1 MKLTTLYN
9 SMGKKWSVRIKFLLV
24 MKLTTILLLCAALHV
39 SAASFSQTVTLP
51 RQTASLKTIFKE
63 IKKQTGYF
71 FFYKGQLLQSRADVE
86 IELQNAS
93 INEAL
98 NTLLKNQDL
107 SYHIVNKTIVI
118 SKKEE
123 PSKTVNKLAAKI
135 DVKGTVSD
143 KTTGETI
150 PSVNIAIK
158 NGANI
163 GATNE
168 KGEFKVSVDEGTI
181 LVFSYIGYEPF
192 EVTVTGTK
200 SLVIKLLPKS
210 FLMNDVVV
218 TGYQTIKKDNYT
230 GNAIVIKGEDLQRN
244 NPQSLIKSI
253 QTFDPSFKVL
263 DNNLFGSDPNAL
275 PRINV
280 RGATAL
286 PTIEDT
292 DNLLDRNNLSS
303 NYNLPTFML
312 DGFEVTLQKI
322 TDLDMNRI
330 ESVTLLKDAAATAVY
345 GSRAANGVVVITTK
359 APVAGKLQLTY
370 NYELSVNAPDLS
382 DYHVLNATD
391 KLAYERLAGLYTS
404 TDAAS
409 SQEQLDAE
417 YFNRLKNVASG
428 VDTYWL
434 SQALR
439 NAYRQKHA
447 VYVQGG
453 EEKFRY
459 GLDLRYETTPGV
471 MLASN
476 RDRFSG
482 GMNFTY
488 NPSKKLLFRNE
499 VTVTQATG
507 NNSPYG
513 DFSTYVRMNPY
524 YPKTDQN
531 GDIIQE
537 LAAWRVDTRQNGPD
551 QIQTR
556 YVFNP
561 LYEGT
566 LASFDKSSMLEIID
580 ALSVD
585 WKITPSLNFRSQISL
600 NKSVSSN
607 DRFLSPMSNA
617 FYTYPSDRL
626 NDKGT
631 YTLLESDRLA
641 IDGKATL
648 GYNKQIGEQYFNLVL
663 GANVVAVRT
672 DDKLVE
678 AQGFSNDRFTNIGFA
693 RIYKENS
700 APGGN
705 VTENRLAGAF
715 FSGNYSYK
723 NKYLVDASFRY
734 EGSSAFGSNQRFAPF
749 WSSGIGWNMHN
760 ESFLLNSKVISQLRL
775 KGSAGIVGSVSFPA
789 YLSRSLYQYQ
799 PNNWY
804 STGLG
809 AQVLGYGNS
818 NLRWQKTTTYDAGFD
833 LGLFKDRIVISP
845 RYYYKL
851 TKGLITDID
860 LAPSTGF
867 TTYKENLGNVS
878 NKGYEV
884 YFTANAYRNSNFNI
898 NIAGNLTH
906 NENTLVSLSNSLKTL
921 NSKIDDYQTDPDNNA
936 QSTPLVRFNEG
947 QSMSMIYAVRSLG
960 IDPQTGKEIF
970 LKRDGSLTYNW
981 NVDDIMPIA
990 DGAPIAEGNINPNI
1004 GYKNFL
1010 LSFSFFYRF
1019 GGNSYNQTL
1028 VDRVENA
1035 DPRFNVDSRV
1045 LDQRWIKPGDQT
1057 FFKNIADLSVT
1068 NVSSRFIQ
1076 KDNLLE
1082 LRSIYVSYDF
1092 KREMIKKFGFQN
1104 LRTTVAMNDIFRTS
1118 SIAMERGTVYP
1129 FARSLTVSLL
1139 ASF

>member
-9 SMGKKWSVRIKFLLV
+9 SVCKKRKVKTKLLLV
-24 MKLTTILLLCAALHV
+24 MKLTAILLLTAALHV

-51 RQTASLKTIFKE
+51 KQTGSIKNILKE

-71 FFYKGQLLQSRADVE
+71 FFYKGQVLQNKPEVE
-86 IELQNAS
+86 IELQKAT
-93 INEAL
+93 IVEAL

-107 SYHIVNKTIVI
+107 SYHIINKTIVI
-118 SKKEE
+118 SKKE
-123 PSKTVNKLAAKI
+123 LAAAVSNELAKI

-143 KTTGETI
+143 KTTGETL
-150 PSVNIAIK
+150 PGVNIALK
-158 NGANI
+158 GGATI
-163 GATNE
+163 GATNS
-168 KGEFKVSVDEGTI
+168 KGEFKVTADEGAT
-181 LVFSYIGYEPF
+181 LVFSYIGYEPL
-192 EVTVTGTK
+192 EIAASGGK
-200 SLVIKLLPKS
+200 NLVIKLVPVS
-210 FLMNDVVV
+210 IQMNDVVV

-230 GNAIVIKGEDLQRN
+230 GNAIVIKGEDLQKN

-286 PTIEDT
+286 PSIEDT
-292 DNLLDRNNLSS
+292 NNLLDRNNLSS
-303 NYNLPTFML
+303 NYNLPAFML
-312 DGFEVTLQKI
+312 DGFEVTLQKV

-345 GSRAANGVVVITTK
+345 GSRAANGVIVITTK
-359 APVAGKLQLTY
+359 APVAGKLQLSY
-370 NYELSVNAPDLS
+370 NYETSVNAPDLT

-391 KLAYERLAGLYTS
+391 KLNYEKLAGLYNALGNTGY
-404 TDAAS
+404 T
-409 SQEQLDAE
+409 QEQLDAE

-447 VYVQGG
+447 AYVQGG
-453 EEKFRY
+453 DEKFRY

-471 MLASN
+471 MLGSN
-476 RDRFSG
+476 RDRYSG
-482 GMNFTY
+482 GMSFTY
-488 NPSKKLLFRNE
+488 NPSKKLIFRNE
-499 VTVTQATG
+499 VTVTQANG

-524 YPKTDQN
+524 YPIRNQN
-531 GDIIQE
+531 GDIVQE
-537 LAAWRVDTRQNGPD
+537 LANWRVDTGAEGPD

-561 LYEGT
+561 LFEGT

-580 ALSVD
+580 AFSVD
-585 WKITPSLNFRSQISL
+585 WRITPSLNLKSQISL
-600 NKSVSSN
+600 NKSVTSN
-607 DRFLSPMSNA
+607 DKFVSPLSNL
-617 FYTYPSDRL
+617 FYTYASDQL
-626 NDKGT
+626 NNKGT
-631 YTLLESDRLA
+631 YELLENDRLA

-648 GYNKQIGEQYFNLVL
+648 GYNKQIGDQYFNLVL
-663 GANVVAVRT
+663 GTNIVAVRT
-672 DDKLVE
+672 DDKLTE
-678 AQGFSNDRFTNIGFA
+678 AQGFSNDRFSNIGFA
-693 RIYKENS
+693 RIYKIDAGPE
-700 APGGN
+700 GN
-705 VTENRLAGAF
+705 VAENRLAGAF

-723 NKYLVDASFRY
+723 NKYLLDASFRY
-734 EGSSAFGSNQRFAPF
+734 EGSSAFGANQRFAPF
-749 WSSGIGWNMHN
+749 WSGGIGWNMHN
-760 ESFLLNSKVISQLRL
+760 EAFLSGSKVISQLRV
-775 KGSAGIVGSVSFPA
+775 KGSAGELGSVSFPA

-818 NLRWQKTTTYDAGFD
+818 NLRWQKTTTYDAGID
-833 LGLFKDRIVISP
+833 LGLFKDRVVVSP

-867 TTYKENLGNVS
+867 TTYKENLGNVA

-884 YFTANAYRNSNFNI
+884 YLTANVLRTKDFNI
-898 NIAGNLTH
+898 NLTGNLVH
-906 NENTLVSLSNSLKTL
+906 NVNTLVSLSNSLNTL
-921 NSKIDDYQTDPDNNA
+921 NSKIDEYQTNPNNNA

-947 QSMSMIYAVRSLG
+947 ESMTMIYAVPSLG

-970 LKRDGSLTYNW
+970 RKRDGSLTYNW
-981 NVDDIMPIA
+981 NVADIMPIA
-990 DGAPIAEGNINPNI
+990 DGAPKAEGNLNPNI

-1010 LSFSFFYRF
+1010 FSFSFYYRF
-1019 GGNSYNQTL
+1019 GGYTYNQTL

-1045 LDQRWIKPGDQT
+1045 LNQRWIKPGDQT
-1057 FFKNIADLSVT
+1057 FFKNIADLSIT
-1068 NVSSRFIQ
+1068 NVSSRFVQ
-1076 KDNLLE
+1076 KENLLE
-1082 LRSIYVSYDF
+1082 LRSIYASYDF
-1092 KREMIKKFGFQN
+1092 KKDMVKKFGLQN
-1104 LRTTVAMNDIFRTS
+1104 LRTTLAMNDIFRTS
-1118 SIAMERGTVYP
+1118 SIEMERGTIYP
-1129 FARSLTVSLL
+1129 FARSLTFSLL

>member
-9 SMGKKWSVRIKFLLV
+9 PALKKRGVKTKFLLV
-24 MKLTTILLLCAALHV
+24 MKLTAILLLTAALHV
-39 SAASFSQTVTLP
+39 SAASFSQTVTIP
-51 RQTASLKTIFKE
+51 RQTGSIKNILKE

-71 FFYKGQLLQSRADVE
+71 FFYKGNVLQNKQNVE
-86 IELQNAS
+86 IELQKAT

-98 NTLLKNQDL
+98 NTLLKGQEL
-107 SYHIVNKTIVI
+107 SYHIINKTIVI
-118 SKKEE
+118 SEKEVI
-123 PSKTVNKLAAKI
+123 PTGQVQSTKI

-143 KTTGETI
+143 KNTGETL
-150 PSVNIAIK
+150 PGVNISLK
-158 NGANI
+158 GGATI
-163 GATNE
+163 GATNS
-168 KGEFKVSVDEGTI
+168 KGEFRVTADEGVI
-181 LVFSYIGYEPF
+181 LVFSYIGYEPL
-192 EVTVTGTK
+192 EIPASGGK
-200 SLVIKLLPKS
+200 NLVVKLVPMSIQMK
-210 FLMNDVVV
+210 DVVV

-230 GNAIVIKGEDLQRN
+230 GNAIVIKGEDLQKN

-292 DNLLDRNNLSS
+292 GNLLDRNNLSS
-303 NYNLPTFML
+303 NYNLPAFML
-312 DGFEVTLQKI
+312 DGFEVTLQKV

-345 GSRAANGVVVITTK
+345 GSRAANGVIVITTK
-359 APVAGKLQLTY
+359 APVAGKLQLSY
-370 NYELSVNAPDLS
+370 NYETTLNAPDLT

-391 KLAYERLAGLYTS
+391 KLKYEVLAGLYNAMGNSGYT
-404 TDAAS
+404 
-409 SQEQLDAE
+409 QEQLDAE

-447 VYVQGG
+447 AYVQGG
-453 EEKFRY
+453 DEKFRY

-471 MLASN
+471 MLGSN
-476 RDRFSG
+476 RDRYSG
-482 GMNFTY
+482 GMSFTY
-488 NPSKKLLFRNE
+488 NPSRKLIFRNE
-499 VTVTQATG
+499 ITVTQANG

-524 YPKTDQN
+524 YPIRNQN
-531 GDIIQE
+531 GDIVQE
-537 LAAWRVDTRQNGPD
+537 LANWKVDTKQSVTD

-561 LYEGT
+561 LFEGT

-580 ALSVD
+580 AFSVD
-585 WKITPSLNFRSQISL
+585 WRITPSLNLKSQISL

-607 DRFLSPMSNA
+607 DKFVSPLSNQ
-617 FYTYPSDRL
+617 FYSYASDQL
-626 NDKGT
+626 NNKGT
-631 YTLLESDRLA
+631 YGLLENDRLA

-663 GANVVAVRT
+663 GTNIVAVRT
-672 DDKLVE
+672 DDKLTE

-693 RIYKENS
+693 RIYKLNS

-715 FSGNYSYK
+715 FSGNYSFK
-723 NKYLVDASFRY
+723 NRYLLDASFRY
-734 EGSSAFGSNQRFAPF
+734 EGSSAFGSNKRFAPF
-749 WSSGIGWNMHN
+749 WSTGIGWNMHN
-760 ESFLLNSKVISQLRL
+760 ESFLSGSKVISQLRL
-775 KGSAGIVGSVSFPA
+775 KASAGEVGSVSFPA

-809 AQVLGYGNS
+809 AQVLGYGNA
-818 NLRWQKTTTYDAGFD
+818 NLRWQKTTTYDAGID
-833 LGLFKDRIVISP
+833 LGLLQDRIVISP

-860 LAPSTGF
+860 LVPSTGF

-878 NKGYEV
+878 NKGFEV
-884 YFTANAYRNSNFNI
+884 YLTANALRTKDFNI
-898 NIAGNLTH
+898 NLTANLGH
-906 NENTLVSLSNSLKTL
+906 NLNRLVSLSNSLNTL
-921 NSKIDDYQTDPDNNA
+921 NNKIDEYQTDPTKNA

-947 QSMSMIYAVRSLG
+947 ESMTMIYAVPSLG
-960 IDPQTGKEIF
+960 IDPQTGKEMF
-970 LKRDGSLTYNW
+970 RKKDGSLTYTW
-981 NVDDIMPIA
+981 DVADIMPIA
-990 DGAPIAEGNINPNI
+990 EGAPKFEGNINPNI

-1010 LSFSFFYRF
+1010 FSFSFFYRF
-1019 GGNSYNQTL
+1019 GGYTYNQTL

-1045 LDQRWIKPGDQT
+1045 LNQRWIRPGDQT
-1057 FFKNIADLSVT
+1057 FFKDIADFSIT
-1068 NVSSRFIQ
+1068 NVSSRFVQ
-1076 KDNLLE
+1076 KENLLE
-1082 LRSIYVSYDF
+1082 LRSIYASYDF
-1092 KREMIKKFGFQN
+1092 KKDMVKRFGLQN
-1104 LRTTVAMNDIFRTS
+1104 LRTTLAMNDIFRTS
-1118 SIAMERGTVYP
+1118 SIEMERGTIYP
-1129 FARSLTVSLL
+1129 FARSFTFSLL

>member
-9 SMGKKWSVRIKFLLV
+9 SACKKRNVKTKFLLV
-24 MKLTTILLLCAALHV
+24 MKLTAILLVIAALHV
-39 SAASFSQTVTLP
+39 SAASYSQTVTIP
-51 RQTASLKTIFKE
+51 RQTGSIKNILKE
-63 IKKQTGYF
+63 IKRQTGYF
-71 FFYKGQLLQSRADVE
+71 FFYKGNVLQNKQDVE
-86 IELQNAS
+86 IELQKATVS
-93 INEAL
+93 EAL
-98 NTLLKNQDL
+98 NNLLKNQEL
-107 SYHIVNKTIVI
+107 SYHIINKTIVI
-118 SKKEE
+118 SKMEQATASE
-123 PSKTVNKLAAKI
+123 SRFAKI

-143 KTTGETI
+143 KATGETL
-150 PSVNIAIK
+150 PGVNISLK
-158 NGANI
+158 GGATI
-163 GATNE
+163 GATNS
-168 KGEFKVSVDEGTI
+168 KGEFKVTADEGVI
-181 LVFSYIGYEPF
+181 LIFSYIGYEPL
-192 EVTVTGTK
+192 EVPASGGK
-200 SLVIKLLPKS
+200 NLVIKLAPMSVQMK
-210 FLMNDVVV
+210 DVVV

-292 DNLLDRNNLSS
+292 GNLLDRNNLSS
-303 NYNLPTFML
+303 NYNLPAFML

-345 GSRAANGVVVITTK
+345 GSRAANGVIVITTK
-359 APVAGKLQLTY
+359 APVAGKLQLSY
-370 NYELSVNAPDLS
+370 NYETTLNAPDLT
-382 DYHVLNATD
+382 DYHVLNAKD
-391 KLAYERLAGLYTS
+391 KLSYEVLAGLYDPMGNAGS
-404 TDAAS
+404 TP
-409 SQEQLDAE
+409 EQLEAE

-447 VYVQGG
+447 AYVQGG
-453 EEKFRY
+453 DEKFRY

-471 MLASN
+471 MLGSN
-476 RDRFSG
+476 RDRYSG
-482 GMNFTY
+482 GMSFTY
-488 NPSKKLLFRNE
+488 NPNRKLIFRNE
-499 VTVTQATG
+499 VTVTQANG

-524 YPKTDQN
+524 YPIRNQN
-531 GDIIQE
+531 GDIVQE
-537 LAAWRVDTRQNGPD
+537 LANWRVDTKQNGVD
-551 QIQTR
+551 QFQNR

-561 LYEGT
+561 LFEGT

-580 ALSVD
+580 AFSVD
-585 WKITPSLNFRSQISL
+585 WRITPSLNLKSQISL

-607 DRFLSPMSNA
+607 DKFVSPLSNK
-617 FYTYPSDRL
+617 FYTYASDQL
-626 NDKGT
+626 NNKGT
-631 YTLLESDRLA
+631 YELLENNRLA

-663 GANVVAVRT
+663 GTNIVAVRS
-672 DDKLVE
+672 DDKLTE

-693 RIYKENS
+693 RIYKLNS

-715 FSGNYSYK
+715 FSGNYSFK
-723 NKYLVDASFRY
+723 NKYLLDASFRY
-734 EGSSAFGSNQRFAPF
+734 EGSSAFGSNKRFAPF
-749 WSSGIGWNMHN
+749 WSTGIGWNMHN
-760 ESFLLNSKVISQLRL
+760 ESFLSGSKVISQLRL
-775 KGSAGIVGSVSFPA
+775 KASAGEVGSVSFPA

-818 NLRWQKTTTYDAGFD
+818 NLRWQKTTTYDAGID
-833 LGLFKDRIVISP
+833 LGLLQDRIVISP

-860 LAPSTGF
+860 LVPSTGF
-867 TTYKENLGNVS
+867 TTYKENLGNVA
-878 NKGYEV
+878 NKGFEV
-884 YFTANAYRNSNFNI
+884 YLTANALRTKDFNI
-898 NIAGNLTH
+898 NVTANLGH
-906 NENTLVSLSNSLKTL
+906 NLNKLVSLSNSLNTL
-921 NSKIDDYQTDPDNNA
+921 NTKIDEYQTDPTNNA

-947 QSMSMIYAVRSLG
+947 ESMTMIYAVPSLG
-960 IDPQTGKEIF
+960 IDPQTGKEMF
-970 LKRDGSLTYNW
+970 RKKDGSLTYTW
-981 NVDDIMPIA
+981 DVADIMPIA
-990 DGAPIAEGNINPNI
+990 EGAPKFEGNINPNI

-1010 LSFSFFYRF
+1010 FSFSFFYRF
-1019 GGNSYNQTL
+1019 GGYTYNQTL

-1045 LDQRWIKPGDQT
+1045 LNQRWIRPGDQT
-1057 FFKNIADLSVT
+1057 FFKDIADFSIT
-1068 NVSSRFIQ
+1068 NVSSRFVQ
-1076 KDNLLE
+1076 KENLLE
-1082 LRSIYVSYDF
+1082 LRSIYASYDF
-1092 KREMIKKFGFQN
+1092 KKDMVKRFGLQN
-1104 LRTTVAMNDIFRTS
+1104 LRTTLAMNDIFRTS
-1118 SIAMERGTVYP
+1118 SIEMERGTVYP
-1129 FARSLTVSLL
+1129 FARSFTFSLL

>member
-9 SMGKKWSVRIKFLLV
+9 SVCKMRSVKTKLLLV
-24 MKLTTILLLCAALHV
+24 MKLTAILLLTAALHV
-39 SAASFSQTVTLP
+39 SAASYSQTVTIP
-51 RQTASLKTIFKE
+51 RQTSSIKKILKE

-71 FFYKGQLLQSRADVE
+71 FFYKGDVLQNKQDVE
-86 IELQNAS
+86 IELQKAS

-98 NTLLKNQDL
+98 NTLLKSQEL
-107 SYHIVNKTIVI
+107 SYDIINKTIVI
-118 SKKEE
+118 SKKEAVATAQIQ
-123 PSKTVNKLAAKI
+123 SAKI

-143 KTTGETI
+143 KVTGETL
-150 PSVNIAIK
+150 PGVNISLK
-158 NGANI
+158 GGATI
-163 GATNE
+163 GATNS
-168 KGEFKVSVDEGTI
+168 KGEFKVTADEGVT
-181 LVFSYIGYEPF
+181 LVFSYIGYEPL
-192 EVTVTGTK
+192 EVPASGGK
-200 SLVIKLLPKS
+200 NLVIKLTPMSIQMK
-210 FLMNDVVV
+210 DVVV

-230 GNAIVIKGEDLQRN
+230 GNAIVIKGEDLQKN

-292 DNLLDRNNLSS
+292 GNLLDRNNLSS
-303 NYNLPTFML
+303 NYNLPAFML

-345 GSRAANGVVVITTK
+345 GSRAANGVIVITTK
-359 APVAGKLQLTY
+359 APVAGKLQLSY
-370 NYELSVNAPDLS
+370 NYETTLNAPDLT
-382 DYHVLNATD
+382 DYHVLNAAD
-391 KLAYERLAGLYTS
+391 KLKYEVLAGLY
-404 TDAAS
+404 DPMGNAAS
-409 SQEQLDAE
+409 TPEQLEAE

-447 VYVQGG
+447 AYVQGG
-453 EEKFRY
+453 DDKFRY

-476 RDRFSG
+476 RDRYSG
-482 GMNFTY
+482 GMSFTY
-488 NPSKKLLFRNE
+488 NPSRKLIFRNE
-499 VTVTQATG
+499 ITITQANG

-524 YPKTDQN
+524 YPIRNQN
-531 GDIIQE
+531 GDIVQE
-537 LAAWRVDTRQNGPD
+537 LANWRVDTRREGADQFQN
-551 QIQTR
+551 R

-561 LYEGT
+561 LFEGT

-580 ALSVD
+580 AFSVD
-585 WKITPSLNFRSQISL
+585 WRITPSLNLKSQISL

-607 DRFLSPMSNA
+607 DKFVSPLSNRFYSYA
-617 FYTYPSDRL
+617 SDQL
-626 NDKGT
+626 NNKGI
-631 YTLLESDRLA
+631 YELLENNRLA

-663 GANVVAVRT
+663 GTNVVAVRT
-672 DDKLVE
+672 DDKLTE
-678 AQGFSNDRFTNIGFA
+678 AQGFSNDRFSNIGFA
-693 RIYKENS
+693 RIYKID
-700 APGGN
+700 AGPQGN

-715 FSGNYSYK
+715 FSGNYSFK
-723 NKYLVDASFRY
+723 NKYLLDASFRY
-734 EGSSAFGSNQRFAPF
+734 EGSSAFGANKRFAPF
-749 WSSGIGWNMHN
+749 WSTGIGWNMHN
-760 ESFLLNSKVISQLRL
+760 EAFLSGSKVISQLRL
-775 KGSAGIVGSVSFPA
+775 KGSVGEVGSVSFPA

-809 AQVLGYGNS
+809 AQVLGYGNP
-818 NLRWQKTTTYDAGFD
+818 NLRWQKTTTYDVGLD
-833 LGLFKDRIVISP
+833 LGLLQDRIVISP

-860 LAPSTGF
+860 LVPSTGF
-867 TTYKENLGNVS
+867 TTYKENLGNVA
-878 NKGYEV
+878 NKGFEV
-884 YFTANAYRNSNFNI
+884 YFTANALRTKDFNI
-898 NIAGNLTH
+898 NITANLGH
-906 NENTLVSLSNSLKTL
+906 NINKLVSLSNSLNTL
-921 NSKIDDYQTDPDNNA
+921 NTKIDEYQTDPTKNA

-947 QSMSMIYAVRSLG
+947 QSMTKIYAVPSLG
-960 IDPQTGKEIF
+960 IDPQTGKEMF
-970 LKRDGSLTYNW
+970 RKKDGSLTYTW
-981 NVDDIMPIA
+981 DVADIMPIA
-990 DGAPIAEGNINPNI
+990 EGAPKFEGNINPNI

-1010 LSFSFFYRF
+1010 FSFSFFYRF
-1019 GGNSYNQTL
+1019 GGYTYNQTL

-1045 LDQRWIKPGDQT
+1045 LNQRWIKPGDQT
-1057 FFKNIADLSVT
+1057 FFKNIADFSIT
-1068 NVSSRFIQ
+1068 NVSSRFVQ
-1076 KDNLLE
+1076 KENLLE
-1082 LRSIYVSYDF
+1082 LRSIYASYDF
-1092 KREMIKKFGFQN
+1092 KKDMVNRFGLQN
-1104 LRTTVAMNDIFRTS
+1104 LRTTLAMNDIFRTS
-1118 SIAMERGTVYP
+1118 SIEMERGTIYP
-1129 FARSLTVSLL
+1129 FARSFTFSLL